1 MKISPSIL
9 SANFAWLRDDVLT
22 VKDSDYLHV
31 DVMDGHFV
39 PNITFGLPIVKDL
52 KSSVDIPLD
61 VHLMITEPEKYIER
75 FCKAGADIVTFH
87 IEATNCPNKCIELIK
102 ENGAVPSI
110 SVKPNTPVEDIYPF
124 LDKVGMVL
132 VMTVDPGFA
141 GQKLIGSALA
151 KIKSLREYLDE
162 KGYENIEIEV
172 DGNVSFHNAALMN
185 EMGANIFV
193 SGTSG
198 VFSKDGTIKEN
209 IEKLRGII
217 DR

>member
-87 IEATNCPNKCIELIK
+87 IEATNCPDKCIELIK

-110 SVKPNTPVEDIYPF
+110 SVKPNTPVEDIYQF

-132 VMTVDPGFA
+132 VMTVEPGFG
-141 GQKLIGSALA
+141 GQKFMAQHVSKIRQLA
-151 KIKSLREYLDE
+151 EWKKELGLEFD
-162 KGYENIEIEV
+162 IEV
-172 DGNVSFHNAALMN
+172 DGGVTLDNVREVLDA
-185 EMGANIFV
+185 GANVIVAGSAVFGKEDIAGAAKGFLDIF
-193 SGTSG
+193 
-198 VFSKDGTIKEN
+198 KEY
-209 IEKLRGII
+209 E
-217 DR
+217 

>member
-87 IEATNCPNKCIELIK
+87 IEATNCPDKCIELIK

-132 VMTVDPGFA
+132 VMTVEPVLYA
-141 GQKLIGSALA
+141 TMLLS
-151 KIKSLREYLDE
+151 
-162 KGYENIEIEV
+162 
-172 DGNVSFHNAALMN
+172 
-185 EMGANIFV
+185 
-193 SGTSG
+193 
-198 VFSKDGTIKEN
+198 
-209 IEKLRGII
+209 
-217 DR
+217 

>member
-1 MKISPSIL
+1 
-9 SANFAWLRDDVLT
+9 
-22 VKDSDYLHV
+22 
-31 DVMDGHFV
+31 MDGHFV

-87 IEATNCPNKCIELIK
+87 IEATNCPDKCIELIK

-132 VMTVDPGFA
+132 VMTVEPGFG
-141 GQKLIGSALA
+141 GQKFMADCLEKCRKLRDERAKRGLSFMIQTDGGVNRQTIIDCKDAGVDCAVVGSALFGA
-151 KIKSLREYLDE
+151 ENREEEL
-162 KGYENIEIEV
+162 
-172 DGNVSFHNAALMN
+172 
-185 EMGANIFV
+185 
-193 SGTSG
+193 
-198 VFSKDGTIKEN
+198 
-209 IEKLRGII
+209 KLLQSV
-217 DR
+217 

>member
-87 IEATNCPNKCIELIK
+87 IEATNCPDKCIELIR
-102 ENGAVPSI
+102 ETALSRRFPS
-110 SVKPNTPVEDIYPF
+110 SPTP
-124 LDKVGMVL
+124 LL
-132 VMTVDPGFA
+132 
-141 GQKLIGSALA
+141 
-151 KIKSLREYLDE
+151 KIFIR
-162 KGYENIEIEV
+162 
-172 DGNVSFHNAALMN
+172 
-185 EMGANIFV
+185 
-193 SGTSG
+193 
-198 VFSKDGTIKEN
+198 FSTRSEWC
-209 IEKLRGII
+209 LL
-217 DR
+217 